1 MQNKKNK
8 KNLLIPLVIIVAL
21 IAVLGLILWK
31 ENILDLFK
39 PYPYALARIENFPAV
54 VETTNKVSDKKRL
67 VVSSQEEFDKVIDEL
82 ISDKSKVKLP
92 SVDFS
97 QNRVVI
103 ASTETNETTG
113 YSVKISSVIKDE
125 QNKKLNTIVT
135 FTKPG
140 ETCINEEKTNVA
152 LDIVTIEKND
162 FEVTFDRETKTKE
175 CAVK

>member
-8 KNLLIPLVIIVAL
+8 KNLLIPLVVIVVL
-21 IAVLGLILWK
+21 ITVLGIILWK

-39 PYPYALARIENFPAV
+39 PYPYALTRIDNFPTV
-54 VETTNKVSDKKRL
+54 VETTNKVVDKKRL
-67 VVSSQEEFDKVIDEL
+67 VVSSQEEFEKIMEEL
-82 ISDKSKVKLP
+82 LSDKSKINLP
-92 SVDFS
+92 AVDFS
-97 QNRVVI
+97 KNRVII

-113 YSVKISSVIKDE
+113 YSAKISSVVKDE
-125 QNKKLNTIVT
+125 QNKKLNTIIT

-152 LDIVTIEKND
+152 IDIVTIEKND

-175 CAVK
+175 CAAN